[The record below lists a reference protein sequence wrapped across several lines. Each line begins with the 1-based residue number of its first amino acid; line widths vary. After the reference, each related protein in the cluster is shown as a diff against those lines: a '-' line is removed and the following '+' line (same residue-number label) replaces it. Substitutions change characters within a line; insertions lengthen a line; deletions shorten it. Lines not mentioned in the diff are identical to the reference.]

1 MNKCPVSE
9 FCGGCQFQGIDYA
22 TQLEI
27 KQKKAEDLLKDF
39 HNVEKIIGME
49 DPDHYRNKIQIS
61 FACDEHKNTIS
72 GYYIPSSHMI
82 VPVNECLLCDEKL
95 NEIYISVRKI
105 LKKYRVSVFDE
116 RNMKGCIR
124 HLLIR
129 STNLNEYMLV
139 LVTGTSSIINQDQIV
154 KEIIKYN
161 PDIKTIIQNVNN
173 RFTSAILSNR
183 NNILYGKGYITDE
196 LCGLRFKISANS
208 FYQVNKRQTE
218 ILYNTALDLCDLK
231 ENDTVIDAYCGT
243 GTIGMAASR
252 YVRKVI
258 GVESNESAVKD
269 ALNNK
274 KTNNIENIDFV
285 LDDAG
290 RYMDNLSSHD
300 ARIDVVIMD
309 PPRAGSSTK
318 FMSSMV
324 RLSPKRVVYI
334 SCNPIT
340 LANDLRYLSRYYKIK
355 KIQPVDMFSYTQH
368 IETIVQL
375 SRR

>member
-1 MNKCPVSE
+1 M
-9 FCGGCQFQGIDYA
+9 
-22 TQLEI
+22 
-27 KQKKAEDLLKDF
+27 
-39 HNVEKIIGME
+39 
-49 DPDHYRNKIQIS
+49 
-61 FACDEHKNTIS
+61 
-72 GYYIPSSHMI
+72 
-82 VPVNECLLCDEKL
+82 
-95 NEIYISVRKI
+95 
-105 LKKYRVSVFDE
+105 
-116 RNMKGCIR
+116 
-124 HLLIR
+124 LIR
-129 STNLNEYMLV
+129 NGENKYPCFISYLCGKALAF
-139 LVTGTSSIINQDQIV
+139 IV
-154 KEIIKYN
+154 KYDVRCEVFIG
-161 PDIKTIIQNVNN
+161 T
-173 RFTSAILSNR
+173 
-183 NNILYGKGYITDE
+183 
-196 LCGLRFKISANS
+196 